1 MSESVLA
8 GERTGPDGRAIAN
21 KVLLSLT
28 PRQFRLVRPRLKFQI
43 LSHHDI
49 VHESQRKV
57 DWIYFPNDGL
67 ISLVIVMTNG
77 KTAEAGVVGSE
88 GVVGLEG
95 AFGLKRSPIREIVQV
110 SGTAYRM
117 SAEKLQKIFQS
128 DPDVLLRFSRF
139 AVVNRMQVSQTAAC
153 NRLHEV
159 EKRLARWLLMTQ
171 DRVQS
176 GLIPMTHDFLATMLG
191 TDRGSVTTAAGV
203 LQKQRIIE
211 YTRGSVRV
219 LNRKALEEC
228 SCECYGLI
236 REYNSELN
244 R

>member
-1 MSESVLA
+1 MSAPVLR
-8 GERTGPDGRAIAN
+8 GERTGPDGKAVAN

-28 PRQFRLVRPRLKFQI
+28 PRQFRLMRPGLRFQI
-43 LSHHDI
+43 LPHHDI
-49 VHESQRKV
+49 LHESGHKV
-57 DWIYFPNDGL
+57 DWIYFPNAGL
-67 ISLVIVMTNG
+67 ISLVIVMANG

-95 AFGLKRSPIREIVQV
+95 AFGLKRSPIREIVQI
-110 SGTAYRM
+110 SGTAYRVAADKM
-117 SAEKLQKIFQS
+117 QKIFQS
-128 DPDVLLRFSRF
+128 DPEILLRFSRF
-139 AVVNRMQVSQTAAC
+139 AIVNRMQVSQTAAC
-153 NRLHEV
+153 NRLHDV
-159 EKRLARWLLMTQ
+159 EERLARWLLMSQ
-171 DRVQS
+171 DRVES

-191 TDRGSVTTAAGV
+191 TDRGSVTSAAGV

-211 YTRGSVRV
+211 YTRGAVRV

-236 REYNSELN
+236 REYNSEII

>member
-1 MSESVLA
+1 MSPQILA
-8 GERTGPDGRAIAN
+8 GERTGPDGKAISN

-28 PRQFRLVRPRLKFQI
+28 GRQFSLMRPRLRFQVI
-43 LSHHDI
+43 SHHDI
-49 VHESQRKV
+49 LHESQRKV

-67 ISLVIVMTNG
+67 ISLVIVMANG

-88 GVVGLEG
+88 GVAGLEG

-117 SAEKLQKIFQS
+117 GAEKLQRIFQS
-128 DPDVLLRFSRF
+128 DPEILLRFSRF
-139 AVVNRMQVSQTAAC
+139 AIVNRMQVSQTAAC

-159 EKRLARWLLMTQ
+159 DKRLARWLLMTQ

-176 GLIPMTHDFLATMLG
+176 GLLPMTHDFLATMLG
-191 TDRGSVTTAAGV
+191 TDRGSVTTAAGI

-236 REYNSELN
+236 RDYNNELI